1 MAKFNL
7 GDQVELK
14 SGGPCMTVAAII
26 VEDNNNTV
34 MNNSY
39 TVYVNTY
46 GKSDVFYKCRW
57 FYNNKLEEGV
67 FSEETL
73 DTWNELGLYE

>member
-1 MAKFNL
+1 
-7 GDQVELK
+7 
-14 SGGPCMTVAAII
+14 MTVAAII